1 MSNKVLLKKS
11 SVLGKVPATSD
22 LDYGELALNYADGL
36 LYFKNASNTVQSFAA
51 YNSATVTLTAT
62 QTLTNKTLTSP
73 TLNTPNINGG
83 TVSLASG
90 ILILPSDSGA
100 AQTDSGSA
108 VYDTSIGT
116 LTIGTGSGRKTLV
129 ELTASQTLTNK
140 TLTSPTI
147 NGGAV
152 SGTFSGAHTYSGA
165 ITVSDSTA
173 STTKTT
179 GALKVTGGVGV
190 GDSVYVGNRMG
201 YVNSSNVSVV
211 YQFYN
216 SATGSLDTVF
226 G

>member
-11 SVLGKVPATSD
+11 SVLGKAPIASD

-51 YNSATVTLTAT
+51 YNAEVVTLTAT

-83 TVSLASG
+83 SVSLSTGTLVVPVSASPAQTELG
-90 ILILPSDSGA
+90 SIVYDSGF
-100 AQTDSGSA
+100 G
-108 VYDTSIGT
+108 V

-147 NGGAV
+147 SGGGSL
-152 SGTFSGAHTYSGA
+152 SGTFSGAHTYSGE
-165 ITVSDSTA
+165 
-173 STTKTT
+173 
-179 GALKVTGGVGV
+179 L
-190 GDSVYVGNRMG
+190 
-201 YVNSSNVSVV
+201 
-211 YQFYN
+211 
-216 SATGSLDTVF
+216 SLLVAV
-226 G
+226 